1 MPLPDARIQAGDR
14 LLVRDTPDN
23 LKTYEQAL
31 RSVLYAGDY
40 VLDEAHPLPLA
51 DQQLTEIAVYPG
63 SPLNRATL
71 KQTRFHQ
78 KQDISVVAIHRAGKA
93 ITAMPTGIQNVRLRI
108 GDVLLVQGSADAVS
122 DLKSQAD
129 LMVLD
134 ATRDLPRRGKAP
146 MSLLVM
152 GAVIALAATRV
163 LPISITAAL
172 GVAAMLM
179 CGCLNWKD
187 VRDALSVQLVLMIV
201 TTLALG
207 QALLV
212 TGGSDLLASQFL
224 DLMQDASPAWVLA
237 GLIAM
242 MAVLT
247 NIVSNNAA
255 AVIGTPIAI
264 TVANSLG
271 VPPEAFVLG
280 VLFGANLSFVTPMA
294 YQTNLLVMNAVGY
307 SFGDFVRVGLPLAL
321 LMWAGFSLVLS
332 QLYGLI

>member
-1 MPLPDARIQAGDR
+1 
-14 LLVRDTPDN
+14 
-23 LKTYEQAL
+23 
-31 RSVLYAGDY
+31 
-40 VLDEAHPLPLA
+40 
-51 DQQLTEIAVYPG
+51 
-63 SPLNRATL
+63 
-71 KQTRFHQ
+71 
-78 KQDISVVAIHRAGKA
+78 
-93 ITAMPTGIQNVRLRI
+93 
-108 GDVLLVQGSADAVS
+108 
-122 DLKSQAD
+122 
-129 LMVLD
+129 
-134 ATRDLPRRGKAP
+134 
-146 MSLLVM
+146 
-152 GAVIALAATRV
+152 
-163 LPISITAAL
+163 
-172 GVAAMLM
+172 M

-212 TGGSDLLASQFL
+212 TGGSDLLAHQFL
-224 DLMQDASPAWVLA
+224 RFMQDASPAWVLA

-242 MAVLT
+242 MTVVT

-321 LMWAGFSLVLS
+321 LMWAGFSVALS
-332 QLYGLI
+332 LLYGLI